1 MGRREGIP
9 SCWLGRKGKVICQG
23 KPLSKIH
30 ENYLRQSLEK
40 IAPERVEVAKRLI
53 NYSIRL
59 GICMY
64 FQVTFDPR
72 FPKNIKNIPSQSVPL
87 TKKDFLKKEQ
97 TRISL
102 I

>member
-1 MGRREGIP
+1 
-9 SCWLGRKGKVICQG
+9 
-23 KPLSKIH
+23 
-30 ENYLRQSLEK
+30 
-40 IAPERVEVAKRLI
+40 
-53 NYSIRL
+53 
-59 GICMY
+59 MY

-102 I
+102 IW